1 MASRPE
7 GQPRPYNEKDMT
19 GSDVRRRFL
28 DFFAARGHKVVA
40 SSSLVP
46 AHDPTLLF
54 TNAGMNQFKDVF
66 LGLEK
71 RDYLRATSSQK
82 CVRAGGKHNDLENVG
97 FTHRHHTFFE
107 MLGNFSFGDYFKKDA
122 IAYAWELVTAASG
135 YGLDRRLLYAT
146 VFHDD
151 QAAYDLWTG
160 GIGLPEDRVFRLGEK
175 DNFWAMGETG
185 PCGPCSEIHMDLGP
199 AASEA
204 GHTDCRFPCDCG
216 RYLEIWNLVFMQ
228 FDRDATGRL
237 AELPRPSI
245 DTGAGLE
252 RLAAVLQGKIS
263 NFDSDLFQPIIA
275 AAAQRAGTR
284 YGAAAKSDISLR
296 IIADHA
302 RATAFLIHD
311 GVLPGNEGRG
321 YVLRK
326 IMRRG
331 IRHGRLVGIEGPFF
345 DAIAQSVA
353 ERMRDAYPDL
363 AAAMPRIAPVIR
375 AEEERFARTLALA
388 LKELEPLLAAGGKH
402 ANGVAE
408 LPGREMFRLYDTF
421 GLPLDV
427 MEEIAKERGMRL
439 DVTGFEAEMET
450 QRTRARASWKSAEK
464 ATASPLWRELSAT
477 PTVFEGYGTTYSR
490 GCRVVALARS
500 GPAHSGEAQPSAA
513 QPQRVQTVEAGE
525 EAEVVLDHTPF
536 YAASGGQIGDRGQ
549 WLNSEGVV
557 ADVLDAYA
565 PVAGL
570 TVHRILARRPLREGA
585 EVEAA
590 VDVHRR
596 DATRRNHT
604 ATHLLHAALR
614 QVLGP
619 HVKQAGSVVEPG
631 RLRFDFTHYAPLAAE
646 ELEEIERLANE
657 QILQNVEVTTEILPL
672 ERALATGAMAL
683 FGEKYREE
691 VRVVRVPG
699 FSQELCGGTHV
710 RRTGD
715 IGLFKIIHEGGVAA
729 GVRRIEALTGEGAW
743 LDDRQ
748 ARERLHQLSQL
759 LRAAEPELPAAV
771 ERLIGEQRR
780 LEKEL
785 REAQMRA
792 AQRASK
798 SDWTA
803 RRREIAGVTVVAHRA
818 DGLDRSQL
826 RNLMD
831 ELRRQV
837 GSGVVAL
844 GAAVDGKTA
853 LLIGVTGDLKE
864 RLPAGKIIRSL
875 PGVAGGGRPD
885 LAEAGGKDAGALD
898 GILEAVYAAVERL
911 LAG

>member
-1 MASRPE
+1 
-7 GQPRPYNEKDMT
+7 MT

-28 DFFAARGHKVVA
+28 DFFAASGHKILP

-54 TNAGMNQFKDVF
+54 ANAGMNQFKDVF

-71 RDYLRATSSQK
+71 RDYLRATTAQK
-82 CVRAGGKHNDLENVG
+82 CVRAGGKHNDLEHVG

-122 IAYAWELVTAASG
+122 IAYAWELVTAPSG
-135 YGLDRRLLYAT
+135 YGLDRRRLYAT
-146 VFHDD
+146 VFDDD

-160 GIGLPEDRVFRLGEK
+160 GIGLPQDRVFRLGEK

-199 AASEA
+199 GASET
-204 GHTDCRFPCDCG
+204 GHQDCRFPCDCG

-228 FDRDATGRL
+228 FDRDAQGRL
-237 AELPRPSI
+237 TELPRPSI

-263 NFDSDLFQPIIA
+263 NFDSDLFQPLIA
-275 AAAQRAGTR
+275 AAAERAQTR
-284 YGAAAKSDISLR
+284 YGASPKGDVSLR

-302 RATAFLIHD
+302 RATAFLIAD

-331 IRHGRLVGIEGPFF
+331 IRHGRLLGIEGAFF
-345 DAIAQSVA
+345 DAMARVVG
-353 ERMRDAYPDL
+353 EHMGDAYPEL
-363 AAAMPRIAPVIR
+363 AAALPRITPVVR

-388 LKELEPLLAAGGKH
+388 LRELEPHLAAGGPRLEG
-402 ANGVAE
+402 AV
-408 LPGREMFRLYDTF
+408 MFRLYDTF

-427 MEEIAKERGMRL
+427 MEEIAKERGMTL
-439 DVTGFEAEMET
+439 DVAGFEAEMEA

-464 ATASPLWRELSAT
+464 ATASPLWRELAAT
-477 PTVFEGYGTTYSR
+477 PTVFEGYETTYSR
-490 GCRVVALARS
+490 GCRIVALAR
-500 GPAHSGEAQPSAA
+500 GGAGRPGAA
-513 QPQRVQTVEAGE
+513 QPERVGAVAAGE
-525 EAEVVLDHTPF
+525 EAEVVLEHTPF

-549 WLNSEGVV
+549 WLDAQGIV

-590 VDVHRR
+590 VDAHRR

-631 RLRFDFTHYAPLAAE
+631 RLRFDFTHYAPLAPE
-646 ELEEIERLANE
+646 ELEEVERLANE
-657 QILQNVEVTTEILPL
+657 RILENIEVTTEILPL
-672 ERALATGAMAL
+672 EKALATGAMAL
-683 FGEKYREE
+683 FGEKYREQ

-715 IGLFKIIHEGGVAA
+715 IGLFRVAHEGGVAA

-743 LDDRQ
+743 LDARQ
-748 ARERLHQLSQL
+748 ARERLHQLGQL
-759 LRAAEPELPAAV
+759 LRAAEPDLPAAV
-771 ERLIGEQRR
+771 ERLLAEQRR
-780 LEKEL
+780 LEREL
-785 REAQMRA
+785 REARMQAAQRS
-792 AQRASK
+792 AQRASQA
-798 SDWTA
+798 DGAA
-803 RRREIAGVTVVAHRA
+803 RRRQVAGVTVVAHRA
-818 DGLDRSQL
+818 DGLDRGQL

-853 LLIGVTGDLKE
+853 LLIGVTNDLKD
-864 RLPAGKIIRSL
+864 RLPAGKIIKAL

-885 LAEAGGKDAGALD
+885 LAEAGGKDPAALD
-898 GILEAVYAAVERL
+898 GILDAVFPAVEQV
-911 LAG
+911 LAEK